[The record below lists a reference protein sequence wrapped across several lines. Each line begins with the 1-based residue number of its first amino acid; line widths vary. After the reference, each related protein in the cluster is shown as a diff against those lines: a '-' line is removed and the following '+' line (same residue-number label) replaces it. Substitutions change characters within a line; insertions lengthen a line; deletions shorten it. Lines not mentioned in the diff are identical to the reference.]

1 MVLRHRE
8 EEAKN
13 AALSDAPDL
22 YTRSMVPL
30 DLTFTVLS
38 VSLRAVDALE
48 LPPFP
53 GSKLEG
59 AFGRAL
65 YDLACT
71 QPQRQTC
78 HGCPLHAICPY
89 GLAYAPTRPGA
100 LAVAS
105 LATPPRPVVFRVA
118 YGENQRLEPGE
129 ILTFGLV
136 VIGHASSQLPYL
148 LAALREVGM
157 RGLGRTRGRLEMT
170 AVRSVQ
176 PYTGEQTVLLQ
187 GTELGVNLFPIVLGQ
202 ADLPAVAGTRIRL
215 NLRSPLHIKVGGQMA
230 QQLHFPVLIR
240 ALQRRVSNLEQL
252 YGSGHSAGAD
262 FSGLPLLAREVKT
275 VMQDTRLVSQLR
287 KGSRPEQKA
296 NMEGLVGTVEY
307 WGDFSPFATLLRY
320 GEQLGVGKWA
330 HFGAG
335 LYALETTLQDAP

>member
-1 MVLRHRE
+1 ML
-8 EEAKN
+8 
-13 AALSDAPDL
+13 
-22 YTRSMVPL
+22 PL
-30 DLTFTVLS
+30 DLTFTVLN
-38 VSLRAVDALE
+38 VSLRAVEGVE

-78 HGCPLHAICPY
+78 QGCPLRAICPY
-89 GLAYAPTRPGA
+89 GLTYAPSRPDT

-118 YGENQRLEPGE
+118 YGEDQRLAPGE
-129 ILTFGLV
+129 VMTFGMA
-136 VIGHASSQLPYL
+136 VIGQAVTQLPYL
-148 LAALREVGM
+148 LAALREVGA

-170 AVRSVQ
+170 EVCSVQ
-176 PYTGEQTVLLQ
+176 PYNENQTALLQ
-187 GTELGVNLFPIVLGQ
+187 GAELGVNLSPILLGQ
-202 ADLPAVAGTRIRL
+202 ADLPPVSDGHIRL
-215 NLRSPLHIKVGGQMA
+215 NLRSPLHLKVDGQMT
-230 QQLHFPVLIR
+230 QHLHFPVLVR

-252 YGSGHSAGAD
+252 YGGGQSAGAD
-262 FSGLPLLAREVKT
+262 FSHLPLLARNVET
-275 VMQDTRLVSQLR
+275 VAQHTHTVSQRR
-287 KGSRPEQKA
+287 KGSQPEQKT
-296 NMEGLVGTVEY
+296 NMEGLIGTVEY
-307 WGDFSPFATLLRY
+307 RGELSPFSALLRY

-335 LYALETTLQDAP
+335 LYELEEARP